1 MSAPHL
7 AGVRGLAAMIAAGEL
22 SAAEAFACFRERAKR
37 RAALNAFVM
46 YAGECPPPVAGAL
59 SGVPIAHKD
68 IFCQRG
74 IVSSCAS
81 RMLKSYAPPFDA
93 AVVENAARAGMTFLG
108 RTNMDEF
115 AMGSSGEHSAFGAT
129 LNPWD
134 ETRTPG
140 GSSSGS
146 AAAVAARLTPLAT
159 GTDTGGS
166 IRQPAAFC
174 GITGIKPTY
183 GRISRWGM
191 IAFASSFDQGGVLAV
206 SAEDCAAAL
215 SALCGFD
222 ERDSTSLQLP
232 PEDFTRDL
240 QKPFAND
247 SKKPLQNLTI
257 GVADEFFGEG
267 LQAKTGARAEEALA
281 ELQKAGAKLKRIK
294 LPSFSFAVPAYYVL
308 TCAEA
313 SSNLAR
319 YDGVRYGHRTENA
332 ADLREMYERSR
343 AEGFGG
349 EVKRRIL
356 VGAYILSHGYYDAY
370 YRRAAKTRK
379 LIARDFDAAF
389 SECDVIAGPTT
400 PGPAFP
406 LAAIAEDDPVAM
418 YMQDIYTAPANLAGL
433 PALSAPC
440 GFADDMPVGL
450 QLTAPPLGESVL
462 LRIAHQYQLR
472 TDFHLRTPPEEK

>member
-1 MSAPHL
+1 M
-7 AGVRGLAAMIAAGEL
+7 
-22 SAAEAFACFRERAKR
+22 
-37 RAALNAFVM
+37 
-46 YAGECPPPVAGAL
+46 
-59 SGVPIAHKD
+59 
-68 IFCQRG
+68 
-74 IVSSCAS
+74 
-81 RMLKSYAPPFDA
+81 
-93 AVVENAARAGMTFLG
+93 
-108 RTNMDEF
+108 
-115 AMGSSGEHSAFGAT
+115 
-129 LNPWD
+129 
-134 ETRTPG
+134 
-140 GSSSGS
+140 
-146 AAAVAARLTPLAT
+146 
-159 GTDTGGS
+159 
-166 IRQPAAFC
+166 
-174 GITGIKPTY
+174 
-183 GRISRWGM
+183 
-191 IAFASSFDQGGVLAV
+191 
-206 SAEDCAAAL
+206 
-215 SALCGFD
+215 
-222 ERDSTSLQLP
+222 
-232 PEDFTRDL
+232 
-240 QKPFAND
+240 
-247 SKKPLQNLTI
+247 
-257 GVADEFFGEG
+257 
-267 LQAKTGARAEEALA
+267 
-281 ELQKAGAKLKRIK
+281 
-294 LPSFSFAVPAYYVL
+294 PAYYVL

-319 YDGVRYGHRTENA
+319 YDGVRYGHRAENA

>member
-7 AGVRGLAAMIAAGEL
+7 AGARRLSAMIAAGEI
-22 SAAEAFACFRERAKR
+22 SAAETFACFRGRAR
-37 RAALNAFVM
+37 RFRRLNAFSHL
-46 YAGECPPPVAGAL
+46 AAECPPPRPGPL
-59 SGVPIAHKD
+59 SGVPVAHKD

-81 RMLKSYAPPFDA
+81 RMLSSYTPPFDA

-108 RTNMDEF
+108 RANMDEF
-115 AMGSSGEHSAFGAT
+115 AMGSSGEHSVYGAT

-140 GSSSGS
+140 GSSSGA

-174 GITGIKPTY
+174 GVTGIKPTY
-183 GRISRWGM
+183 GRVSRWGM
-191 IAFASSFDQGGVLAV
+191 IAFASSFDQAGVIAV
-206 SAEDCAAAL
+206 SAEDCAAGL

-222 ERDSTSLQLP
+222 ERDSTSLRLP
-232 PEDFTRDL
+232 PEEFARDL
-240 QKPFAND
+240 ET
-247 SKKPLQNLTI
+247 PLD
-257 GVADEFFGEG
+257 GVVVGVPEDFFGEG
-267 LQAKTGARAEEALA
+267 LRAETGARAREALS
-281 ELQKAGAKLKRIK
+281 ELQGGGAKLKKIN
-294 LPSFSFAVPAYYVL
+294 LPSFEFAVPAYYVL

-313 SSNLAR
+313 SSNLSR
-319 YDGVRYGHRTENA
+319 FDGVRYGRRAENP

-343 AEGFGG
+343 AEGFGS

-379 LIARDFDAAF
+379 LIARDFAEAF
-389 SECDVIAGPTT
+389 AECDLIAGPTT

-406 LAAIAEDDPVAM
+406 LAAIADDDPVAM
-418 YMQDIYTAPANLAGL
+418 YMQDIYTAPVNLAGL
-433 PALSAPC
+433 PAMSVPC
-440 GFADDMPVGL
+440 GFAEGLPAGL
-450 QLTAPPLGESVL
+450 QLIAPPLRENLL
-462 LRIAHQYQLR
+462 LRVAHQYQKR
-472 TDFHLRTPPEEK
+472 TDFHLQVPELKE

>member
-1 MSAPHL
+1 MNAPHL
-7 AGVRGLAAMIAAGEL
+7 AGARRLATMIAAGEL
-22 SAAEAFACFRERAKR
+22 SAAEVFTCFRERALQLR
-37 RAALNAFVM
+37 RLNAFVHL
-46 YAGECPPPVAGAL
+46 AAEECPPPSAGAL

-74 IVSSCAS
+74 IVSSCGS
-81 RMLKSYAPPFDA
+81 RMLSSYTPPFDA

-115 AMGSSGEHSAFGAT
+115 AMGSSGEHSVYGAT

-140 GSSSGS
+140 GSSSGA
-146 AAAVAARLTPLAT
+146 AAAVAARLSPLAT

-183 GRISRWGM
+183 GRMSRWGM

-240 QKPFAND
+240 HR
-247 SKKPLQNLTI
+247 PLAEMTI
-257 GVADEFFGEG
+257 GVPDDFFGEG
-267 LQAKTGARAEEALA
+267 LQEQTGARVQEALA
-281 ELQKAGAKLKRIK
+281 ELEKAGAKLKRIK
-294 LPSFSFAVPAYYVL
+294 LPSFEFAVPAYYVL

-313 SSNLAR
+313 SSNLSR
-319 YDGVRYGHRTENA
+319 YDGVRYGHRAEEFTG
-332 ADLREMYERSR
+332 LREMYENSR

-370 YRRAAKTRK
+370 YRRAAKVRK
-379 LIARDFDAAF
+379 LIARDFAEAF
-389 SECDVIAGPTT
+389 KECDLIAGPTT

-406 LAAIAEDDPVAM
+406 LAAIAADDPVSM
-418 YMQDIYTAPANLAGL
+418 YMQDIYTVPVSLAGL

-440 GFADDMPVGL
+440 GFVDGLPVGL
-450 QLTAPPLGESVL
+450 QLIAPPREESAL
-462 LRIAHQYQLR
+462 LRAAHQYQQR
-472 TDFHLRTPPEEK
+472 TDFHLRVPEMKE

>member
-7 AGVRGLAAMIAAGEL
+7 AGARGLSAMIAGGEV
-22 SAAEAFACFRERAKR
+22 SAAEVFACFRARAQKFR
-37 RAALNAFVM
+37 RLNAFVHL
-46 YAGECPPPVAGAL
+46 AEECPPPSAGAL
-59 SGVPIAHKD
+59 VGVPIVHKD

-74 IVSSCAS
+74 IASSCAS
-81 RMLKSYAPPFDA
+81 RMLESYKPPFDA

-108 RTNMDEF
+108 RANMDEF
-115 AMGSSGEHSAFGAT
+115 AMGSSGEHSAHGAT

-191 IAFASSFDQGGVLAV
+191 VAFASSFDQGGVLAA

-232 PEDFTRDL
+232 PEDFARDL
-240 QKPFAND
+240 QKPLENVVV
-247 SKKPLQNLTI
+247 
-257 GVADEFFGEG
+257 GVPDNFFGEG
-267 LQAKTGARAEEALA
+267 LESETGARAQEALA
-281 ELQKAGAKLKRIK
+281 ELQKAGAKLKTIK
-294 LPSFSFAVPAYYVL
+294 LPSFEFAVPAYYVL

-319 YDGVRYGHRTENA
+319 FDGVRYGRRAEGV

-343 AEGFGG
+343 AEGFGS

-370 YRRAAKTRK
+370 YRRAAKVRK
-379 LIARDFDAAF
+379 LVARDFDSAF
-389 SECDVIAGPTT
+389 AECDLIAGPTT

-406 LAAIAEDDPVAM
+406 LAAISDDDPVAM

-433 PALSAPC
+433 PALSTPC
-440 GFADDMPVGL
+440 GFADGLPVGL
-450 QLTAPPLGESVL
+450 QLIAPPLGESLL
-462 LRIAHQYQLR
+462 LRAAHQYQLR
-472 TDFHLRTPPEEK
+472 ADFHLRVPELKE

>member
-1 MSAPHL
+1 MNAPHL
-7 AGVRGLAAMIAAGEL
+7 VGARGLAAMIAAGEI
-22 SAAEAFACFRERAKR
+22 SAAEAFAHFRDRARKFNR
-37 RAALNAFVM
+37 LNAFVHL
-46 YAGECPPPVAGAL
+46 AEEESGENVLSSGGLL

-74 IVSSCAS
+74 VVSACAS
-81 RMLKSYAPPFDA
+81 KILSSYKPPYNA
-93 AVVENAARAGMTFLG
+93 AVVDNAARAGMTFLG
-108 RTNMDEF
+108 RANMDEF
-115 AMGSSGEHSAFGAT
+115 AMGSSGEHSARGAT

-134 ETRTPG
+134 ESRTPG

-146 AAAVAARLTPLAT
+146 AAAVAARLSPLAT

-174 GITGIKPTY
+174 GVTGIKPTY

-191 IAFASSFDQGGVLAV
+191 IAFASSFDQAGVLAI
-206 SAEDCAAAL
+206 SAEDCAHAL

-232 PEDFTRDL
+232 PDNFASDL
-240 QKPFAND
+240 QL
-247 SKKPLQNLTI
+247 PLRDLTI
-257 GVADEFFGEG
+257 GVPEEFFGEG
-267 LQAKTGARAEEALA
+267 LQSQTGARAEEALK
-281 ELQKAGAKLKRIK
+281 ELQTAGAKLKKIR

-319 YDGVRYGHRTENA
+319 YDGVRYGRR
-332 ADLREMYERSR
+332 ADSSAGLREMYENTR

-370 YRRAAKTRK
+370 YRRAAKVRK
-379 LIARDFDAAF
+379 LIARDFASAF
-389 SECDVIAGPTT
+389 AECDLIAGPTT

-406 LAAIAEDDPVAM
+406 LAAIADDDPVAM
-418 YMQDIYTAPANLAGL
+418 YMQDVYTAPVNLAGL
-433 PALSAPC
+433 PAMSVPC
-440 GFADDMPVGL
+440 GFAGGLPVGL
-450 QLTAPPLGESVL
+450 QLIAPPLQEKLL
-462 LRIAHQYQLR
+462 LRAAHQYQLR
-472 TDFHLRTPPEEK
+472 ADFHLQIPEMKE